1 MKKLG
6 VLILLIAFASLAFA
20 GELLDGAYN
29 YNTMDLD
36 IAGKIYYAF
45 DFGTTDSE
53 LAKGYTQIT
62 NKTKFDATKGYGW
75 LETDRLIARRTQTLP
90 GDQAR
95 DMVGGEDEG
104 VFQIKLK
111 PGKYRLTFIFN
122 DILNR
127 PSMNLWINEEPYL
140 EKWSLPALF
149 MKVKYTEVE
158 IKGNTLNITLAA
170 DKDIWVIN
178 ALIISEAKGLK

>member
-1 MKKLG
+1 
-6 VLILLIAFASLAFA
+6 
-20 GELLDGAYN
+20 
-29 YNTMDLD
+29 
-36 IAGKIYYAF
+36 
-45 DFGTTDSE
+45 
-53 LAKGYTQIT
+53 
-62 NKTKFDATKGYGW
+62 
-75 LETDRLIARRTQTLP
+75 
-90 GDQAR
+90 
-95 DMVGGEDEG
+95 MVGGEDEG

-127 PSMNLWINEEPYL
+127 PSMNLWINDEPYL